1 MGKIVTG
8 VETHQNHG
16 GPMLTHHEHD
26 REGGYSEKA
35 YEHQEFP
42 KVVGGK
48 TYQDAAALEANQPE
62 AEEFK
67 SKVGEDA

>member
-1 MGKIVTG
+1 M
-8 VETHQNHG
+8 
-16 GPMLTHHEHD
+16 THHEHD